1 MKNVYKMYLKIFML
15 NVIYNIVQYCVVVV
29 VCVL

>member
-1 MKNVYKMYLKIFML
+1 MKNVYKIYLKIFML
-15 NVIYNIVQYCVVVV
+15 YVIYNIVQYCIV

>member
-15 NVIYNIVQYCVVVV
+15 NVRYNIVQYCVVVV